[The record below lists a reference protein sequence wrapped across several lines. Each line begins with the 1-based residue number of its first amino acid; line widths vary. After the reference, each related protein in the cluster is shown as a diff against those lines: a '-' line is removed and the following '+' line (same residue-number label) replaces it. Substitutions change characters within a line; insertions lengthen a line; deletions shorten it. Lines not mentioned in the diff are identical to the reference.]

1 MMLLSF
7 GVGERPLAL
16 VLGRFAQRGDVP
28 DRAERP
34 AVRLRLALTDDQAT
48 LALAEPHGPGA
59 AIVDDCGHEV
69 RVRTRTSTKGS
80 HTRTLRALPA
90 LGEATNCCELA
101 GAADMRPL
109 AGTTRA

>member
-7 GVGERPLAL
+7 GVGERPPAL

-34 AVRLRLALTDDQAT
+34 AVRLRLALTDDQVT

-69 RVRTRTSTKGS
+69 RVRTTPSTKGS
-80 HTRTLRALPA
+80 HTRTFPPASPWAKRLIVVNWPELRICGP
-90 LGEATNCCELA
+90 
-101 GAADMRPL
+101 
-109 AGTTRA
+109 

>member
-34 AVRLRLALTDDQAT
+34 ARMSRSPWNLV
-48 LALAEPHGPGA
+48 A
-59 AIVDDCGHEV
+59 AS
-69 RVRTRTSTKGS
+69 R
-80 HTRTLRALPA
+80 
-90 LGEATNCCELA
+90 
-101 GAADMRPL
+101 
-109 AGTTRA
+109 